1 MDPFIDISNTTL
13 ESERLIL
20 RFWQMED
27 LSNFYEYA
35 SVPGVGEMAGWKHHE
50 SIEESKK
57 ILSLFIEEK
66 DVFAIVSKEER
77 KVIGSVGLKK
87 SWAEVFPEYQELKM
101 KEIGYVLSKDYWGR
115 GLMTEAVQ
123 QTIRFCFDIQGID
136 ALTVGHFIDNKH
148 SRRVIEKC
156 GFQYFGLGEFYSSQ
170 LQKSFPE
177 MRYILLNPL
186 NTSGI

>member
-1 MDPFIDISNTTL
+1 MDTSRK
-13 ESERLIL
+13 S
-20 RFWQMED
+20 
-27 LSNFYEYA
+27 Y
-35 SVPGVGEMAGWKHHE
+35 V
-50 SIEESKK
+50 
-57 ILSLFIEEK
+57 EEK
-66 DVFAIVSKEER
+66 RKAEGDVYSSIADRRGFGRVFLNSWEEFWGPAGCR
-77 KVIGSVGLKK
+77 LERRGG
-87 SWAEVFPEYQELKM
+87 
-101 KEIGYVLSKDYWGR
+101 DWGR

-136 ALTVGHFIDNKH
+136 ALTVGHFIDNKR

-156 GFQYFGLGEFYSSQ
+156 GFQYFGPGEFYSSQ